1 MQLRD
6 YQQEAIDACYNYL
19 RNNKDNPCIVAPT
32 GAGKSL
38 IIASICKDAVIK
50 WKSRVLVLS
59 HVKELLQQN
68 ADKLHRLA
76 PEVDFGIYSAGLKS
90 RDTKEPVI
98 IAGIQSVYERACELG
113 RFDLVII
120 DESHLIP
127 PSGDGRY
134 QTFLKTAKLVNPKIR
149 VIGLTAT
156 PYRMTTGLLCGPE
169 NILNNICYDIGIK
182 RLIKEGY
189 LCPIFT
195 KVPEHEIDTSRLHIK
210 HGEFDSK
217 EVSELFEDDLNVY
230 DICRDVIKRAVGRHS
245 ILIFC
250 ARVEQA
256 KKVIK
261 ELQKQTGEEAALIT
275 GDTPAKERA
284 EIIARFRNESTGL
297 IQEVEPLRWLVNV
310 NVLTTGFDAPNIDC
324 IVLARPTASPGLY
337 AQMVGRSLRICDGK
351 TDGLILDY
359 GENIKRH
366 GPIDAINVKARNNN
380 NGPAPVKTCPK
391 CQLVLHAAVS
401 TCPECK
407 HEFPRDE
414 RTGKLIDPNASEDG
428 ILSGQETEDE
438 YDVVSIH
445 YQDYRNKNWQDGNPV
460 TLKITYEIG
469 INNYESQW
477 VCPEHDGYAGEKFV
491 EWWNKRSKI
500 TPPFSSEQTAK
511 ILNSGITA
519 APKKIIIKRVAGEF
533 FPKIT
538 ELDFTEIPDT
548 TEFNLK
554 TCVDCIHNFQGEC
567 QLGNHAGEFIN
578 DMQTCEHYNNDFTPI
593 DLTLEEVPF

>member
-19 RNNKDNPCIVAPT
+19 RSNKDNPCIVAPT

-38 IIASICKDAVIK
+38 IIASICKDAVVK

-68 ADKLHRLA
+68 ADKLHRIA
-76 PEVDFGIYSAGLKS
+76 PEVDFGIYSAGLNS

-113 RFDLVII
+113 RFDLVVI
-120 DESHLIP
+120 DEAHLIP

-134 QTFLKTAKLVNPKIR
+134 QAFLRTAKIVNPKIR

-156 PYRMTTGLLCGPE
+156 PYRMTTGLLCGPN

-195 KVPEHEIDTSRLHIK
+195 KVPEHELDTSKLHIK

-217 EVSELFEDDLNVY
+217 EVSEIFDDVRNIQ
-230 DICRDVIKRAVGRHS
+230 DICRDIIKKSKGRHS

-250 ARVEQA
+250 SSVLQA
-256 KKVIK
+256 ETLTK
-261 ELQKQTGEEAALIT
+261 ELRRLTNEDAALIT

-284 EIIARFRNESTGL
+284 DILARFRNEPTG
-297 IQEVEPLRWLVNV
+297 IIKEIVPLRWLVNV

-324 IVLARPTASPGLY
+324 IALVRPTASPGLY
-337 AQMVGRSLRICDGK
+337 YQMVGRSLRTCAGK

-366 GPIDAINVKARNNN
+366 GPIDAINVKAKGGGG
-380 NGPAPVKTCPK
+380 GPAPVKACPE

-401 TCPECK
+401 VCPECRY
-407 HEFPRDE
+407 EFPRDE
-414 RTGKLIDPNASEDG
+414 RTGKLIDPNSAKDG

-438 YDVVSIH
+438 YNVVSIS
-445 YQDYRNKNWQDGNPV
+445 YQDYRSKNWQPGNPV
-460 TLKITYEIG
+460 TLKITYEVG

-477 VCPEHDGYAGEKFV
+477 VCPEHDGYAGGKFV

-500 TPPFSSEQTAK
+500 SPPMSSEQAAK
-511 ILNSGITA
+511 ILRSNATA
-519 APKKIIIKRVAGEF
+519 APTKIIVKRVAGEF

-538 ELDFTEIPDT
+538 ELDFTEIPNAID
-548 TEFNLK
+548 FDVK
-554 TCVDCIHNFQGEC
+554 TCIDCIHNFQGAC

-578 DMQTCEHYNNDFTPI
+578 EMPTCEHYCNDFNLRQD
-593 DLTLEEVPF
+593 DLDEVPF